1 LVKPRHDVG
10 SYVPIAGGYFRF
22 RLRI

>member
-10 SYVPIAGGYFRF
+10 SYFPIAGGYFRF